1 MMNLSSSPQPTT
13 LSGQNKQIK
22 TPKGHKKGSNTVI
35 GRALAQPG
43 DGRLNLSMD
52 VAQDNAPNHPIHKL
66 NNSVTEVISPSP
78 LKLETEKGQEK
89 VQQSGN
95 GTVNQLK
102 EPSQAPNNLNL
113 ENLLQVEEKIQKLI
127 DNLKASK
134 LGEVSQLCSDWWELT
149 DEEDYSLV
157 KLEKVLKEDKLRKEL
172 RAAMALE
179 VLCVAVCNY
188 FTSAPELMRATHL
201 QMNQVKNLLALFHQ
215 SFLNQ
220 VDLLLAKLPE
230 EVLENQYATQ
240 LSTILKMKRIKKGN
254 SKRGDYT
261 ILMRASNENLVN
273 VLRNLARQGQAQGAS
288 M

>member
-1 MMNLSSSPQPTT
+1 MNLSSSPQPTT
-13 LSGQNKQIK
+13 LNNQQNKIK

-35 GRALAQPG
+35 GRALVQPG
-43 DGRLNLSMD
+43 EGRLNLSMD
-52 VAQDNAPNHPIHKL
+52 VPQESPNHPVHKL
-66 NNSVTEVISPSP
+66 NNSVTEVVSP
-78 LKLETEKGQEK
+78 LKPEGEK

-95 GTVNQLK
+95 GTVLQLK
-102 EPSQAPNNLNL
+102 ESAPNNLNL
-113 ENLLQVEEKIQKLI
+113 ENLLLVEDKIQKLV

-134 LGEVSQLCSDWWELT
+134 LADVSQLCSDWWELT

-179 VLCVAVCNY
+179 VLCVAVSNY

-230 EVLENQYATQ
+230 EVLEN
-240 LSTILKMKRIKKGN
+240 
-254 SKRGDYT
+254 
-261 ILMRASNENLVN
+261 
-273 VLRNLARQGQAQGAS
+273 
-288 M
+288 